1 MAESP
6 NENEAKASL
15 LKARELIAKHKLT
28 EAELTEEEKQAV
40 QDVKTDITCSKRRD
54 PWIVGLSAVIGEN
67 YCCKG
72 YRSHA
77 KGRQTQ
83 TIGFIGFEE
92 DVEVCIAIFKYAV
105 DCIRAGVKSLRKEL
119 DGYCPW
125 YVKQQCDSYGLG
137 FVNGIQTALRMQ
149 DEEKRGEFGLILAI
163 PREVEKATQYLAK
176 GGFKARTEDAIDPQI
191 YARGYA
197 EGKEFD
203 PAHRIGEGE
212 EV

>member
-1 MAESP
+1 MAHPSDIKGKIRNLLALAESP
-6 NENEAKASL
+6 NENEAKAAL

-28 EAELTEEEKQAV
+28 EAELAEEEKQAV
-40 QDVKTDITCSKRRD
+40 RDVRTDITCSKRRD
-54 PWIVGLSAVIGEN
+54 PWIADLSAVIGEN

-83 TIGFIGFEE
+83 TIGFIGLED

-105 DCIRAGVKSLRKEL
+105 DCIRAGVKSIRKEL

-137 FVNGIQTALRMQ
+137 FVNGIQTALRRQ
-149 DEEKRGEFGLILAI
+149 DEEKRGEFGLILA
-163 PREVEKATQYLAK
+163 V
-176 GGFKARTEDAIDPQI
+176 DPQI

-212 EV
+212 TA